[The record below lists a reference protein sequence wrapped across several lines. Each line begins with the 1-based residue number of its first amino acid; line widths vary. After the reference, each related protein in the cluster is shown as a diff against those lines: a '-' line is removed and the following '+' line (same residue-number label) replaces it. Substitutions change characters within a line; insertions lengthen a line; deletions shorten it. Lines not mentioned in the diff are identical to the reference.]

1 MSPLNSIIKD
11 KAVSYLFCVLF
22 GLSIFLSFPGSS
34 YGRGEELLIG
44 IEPEHNI
51 FDQMRSYRKLADY
64 LSEKLEVKI
73 RLTIMSRYGEAL
85 QRFESRRLSGA
96 FLNSYTT
103 SMVIRELDLEPV
115 VRKVKLNGEAVTY
128 SYIVVRADSGIRK
141 VADMR
146 MKRFAFVDPA
156 TTEGYLFPL
165 AFLKGNGI
173 DDLTTFLEG
182 YYFTGSHTSAVFAVL
197 DGRADIG
204 AVKETVYNKVV
215 SGDATIGRELVVI
228 KKSPPI
234 PETTLCL
241 SKEISSELRARITT
255 TMLEMN
261 GAEEGR
267 KILKELEALRFTPA
281 GKDDYRT
288 VLQIEQQASQVIT
301 GR

>member
-1 MSPLNSIIKD
+1 MSPHNSKTKD
-11 KAVSYLFCVLF
+11 KAVSYLFCVVA
-22 GLSIFLSFPGSS
+22 GLVMFLSWSGSS

-51 FDQMRSYRKLADY
+51 FDQMRNYRKLADY
-64 LSEKLEVKI
+64 LSEKLDIKI

-85 QRFESRRLSGA
+85 QRFKSRRLSGA

-115 VRKVKLNGEAVTY
+115 VRQVKLNGEAVTY
-128 SYIVVRADSGIRK
+128 SYIVVRADSGIKK

-165 AFLKGNGI
+165 AFLKGNGV
-173 DDLTTFLEG
+173 DDLTTFLG
-182 YYFTGSHTSAVFAVL
+182 SYFFTGSHASAVFAVL

-215 SGDATIGRELVVI
+215 SGDETIGRELVVI

-241 SKEISSELRARITT
+241 TVEVSSELRERITT

-261 GAEEGR
+261 GTEEGR
-267 KILKELEALRFTPA
+267 KILKELSALRFAPA
-281 GKDDYRT
+281 DKDDYKT
-288 VLQIEQQASQVIT
+288 VLQIEQQARQVIT